1 MATFI
6 RRGLTKL
13 VEQRQQ
19 PKPAA
24 LVFSRTEGAVTLN
37 AREASRYGMLMAML
51 DSDEDDQIGGMEG
64 ASFLRRSGLDTGEES
79 EEWPPMPPPSTG
91 RRRRRSRRRSRRRHG
106 RRRRSSSSS
115 KQQQRR
121 RPASSSSGGGGGLQ
135 SARRFHDGPWATT
148 HSPPPTEPPTCRPPT
163 RPSRRAARDVAPRER
178 RHEQDAPDARGLL
191 RGLQARRSRAV
202 QGLP

>member
-91 RRRRRSRRRSRRRHG
+91 RRRRRSRRRSR
-106 RRRRSSSSS
+106 SS
-115 KQQQRR
+115 R
-121 RPASSSSGGGGGLQ
+121 RPPPNMVVVVVVDLWIPPKLLLLPSS
-135 SARRFHDGPWATT
+135 W
-148 HSPPPTEPPTCRPPT
+148 
-163 RPSRRAARDVAPRER
+163 
-178 RHEQDAPDARGLL
+178 LL
-191 RGLQARRSRAV
+191 ILN
-202 QGLP
+202 

>member
-121 RPASSSSGGGGGLQ
+121 RRPAISPPLPRWAMGHHSLTTSHRTPHLPPSHPPLQ
-135 SARRFHDGPWATT
+135 TRCARRGA
-148 HSPPPTEPPTCRPPT
+148 SRAAA
-163 RPSRRAARDVAPRER
+163 RARRA
-178 RHEQDAPDARGLL
+178 
-191 RGLQARRSRAV
+191 
-202 QGLP
+202 